1 MDELKKRL
9 KEHQSLRSSFMF
21 AFVVSFLI
29 PSFIL
34 IIILFFCYARVTVA
48 SQEKEY
54 RNTMKILSSHLVNH
68 INANSGLSLTYL
80 FDTEFS
86 NMYYFLNRKDYT
98 ENYVDY
104 THYVQAYNKTLNTR
118 MTLLGDSIIGVG
130 FIPNNKNQ
138 DLLFYVKK
146 YDNLQEINNYSY
158 KDSDW
163 YNQLQNNNQL
173 VLYVPSETST
183 KEHTISMIRAV
194 KDVDKR
200 IVVGYEILD
209 ISLDFIFEPLKDIS
223 IGSYSGIFL
232 ESPQGELLFST
243 NDELIPDFNS
253 MLSGENS
260 RSRLIRGYDLY
271 SYTDKNF
278 RFTFYYLSSRYDL
291 YNSLLYATGIVFLFY
306 LAMIFMAAAIFRRT
320 SNTIRNSVEPVLTT
334 MEKYHAGDSHIQCDT
349 SKCSIS
355 EIETIAINLNEMIQ
369 KINFHIDKEYKF
381 QMEQKAAEYQAL
393 QAEINPH
400 FLHNVLNLLIALN
413 RLGDRTGL
421 EQSIIS
427 LSKMFRYTC
436 EHNFNSTIQQ
446 EFDFIRN
453 YLFLQKTR
461 FDERLEFQI
470 YIEPGL
476 EDFEIPKLLVQP
488 LVENAI
494 VHGLEPSDGSET
506 IQLSAITASGFNGDT
521 FIIINVINNGLPY
534 IENKS
539 YKRVGLKSIEERLAI
554 FSPNSFF
561 IIRGGVDKP
570 SKCTI
575 MIPQKKGESNVYTD
589 CRR

>member
-1 MDELKKRL
+1 MNELKKKL
-9 KEHQSLRSSFMF
+9 KRHQSLKSSFML
-21 AFVVSFLI
+21 AFTVSFLI
-29 PSFIL
+29 PSFVLIL
-34 IIILFFCYARVTVA
+34 ILFFCYARVTVK

-54 RNTMKILSSHLVNH
+54 RNTMNILSSHLVNH

-80 FDTEFS
+80 FDNEFS
-86 NMYYFLNRKDYT
+86 NLYYFLNKKDYR
-98 ENYVDY
+98 ENYVAY
-104 THYVQAYNKTLNTR
+104 TQYVQAYNKTLNNR
-118 MTLLGDSIIGVG
+118 MTLLGSSISGVG
-130 FIPNNKNQ
+130 FIPNNMNQ
-138 DLLFYVKK
+138 NLLFYVKK
-146 YDNLQEINNYSY
+146 YDDLKIIENYNY
-158 KDSDW
+158 QDSDW
-163 YNQLQNNNQL
+163 YRQLQENNRV
-173 VLYVPSETST
+173 VLYVPSETSSA
-183 KEHTISMIRAV
+183 EHTISMIRAV
-194 KDVDKR
+194 KDIDKR

-209 ISLDFIFEPLKDIS
+209 ISLDFIFESLKEIS

-232 ESPQGELLFST
+232 ESPQSELLFST
-243 NDELIPDFNS
+243 NDELIPVIHS
-253 MLSGENS
+253 LGENEKS
-260 RSRLIRGYDLY
+260 KNLLTRSYDLY
-271 SYTDKNF
+271 SYTDKNY
-278 RFTFYYLSSRYDL
+278 RFTFHYLSSRYDL
-291 YNSLLYATGIVFLFY
+291 YHSLLYATGIVLLFY
-306 LAMIFMAAAIFRRT
+306 VIMILMAGVIFRRT
-320 SNTIRNSVEPVLTT
+320 SNSIRNSVEPVLST
-334 MEKYHAGDSHIQCDT
+334 MEKYHAGDSLIQCDT

-355 EIETIAINLNEMIQ
+355 EINSIAVNLNEMIQ
-369 KINFHIDKEYKF
+369 KINYHIDKEYKF

-446 EFDFIRN
+446 EFDFIRD

-461 FDERLEFQI
+461 YDERLEFQI

-476 EDFEIPKLLVQP
+476 EEFEIPKLLVQP

-494 VHGLEPSDGSET
+494 VHGLEPSDGNET
-506 IQLSAITASGFNGDT
+506 IQLYAVTASGFNGDT
-521 FIIINVINNGLPY
+521 FILINVINSGLPY

-539 YKRVGLKSIEERLAI
+539 YKRVGLKSIEERLSI

-575 MIPQKKGESNVYTD
+575 MIPQKKEK
-589 CRR
+589 RRP

>member
-1 MDELKKRL
+1 MEELKKKLER
-9 KEHQSLRSSFMF
+9 HQSLKSSFML
-21 AFVVSFLI
+21 AFIVSFLI

-34 IIILFFCYARVTVA
+34 ILILFFCYSQVTVK

-54 RNTMKILSSHLVNH
+54 RNTMNILSSHLVNH

-86 NMYYFLNRKDYT
+86 NLYYFLNKKDYK
-98 ENYVDY
+98 ENYVAY
-104 THYVQAYNKTLNTR
+104 TQYVQAYNKTLNNR
-118 MTLLGDSIIGVG
+118 MTLLGNSISGVG
-130 FIPNNKNQ
+130 FIPNNMNQ
-138 DLLFYVKK
+138 NLLFYVKK
-146 YDNLQEINNYSY
+146 YDALQVVEDYNY

-163 YNQLQNNNQL
+163 YQQLQENNRV
-173 VLYVPSETST
+173 VLYVPSETSQE
-183 KEHTISMIRAV
+183 EHTISMIRAV
-194 KDVDKR
+194 KDIDKR

-209 ISLDFIFEPLKDIS
+209 ISLDFIFESLKDIS
-223 IGSYSGIFL
+223 IGSFSGIFL
-232 ESPQGELLFST
+232 ESPQNELLFST
-243 NDELIPDFNS
+243 NNELISVLHTLKADEKNKN
-253 MLSGENS
+253 MLT
-260 RSRLIRGYDLY
+260 RSYDLY

-278 RFTFYYLSSRYDL
+278 RFTFHYLSSRYDL
-291 YNSLLYATGIVFLFY
+291 YSSLLYATGIVFLFY
-306 LAMIFMAAAIFRRT
+306 VIMILMAGIIFRRT
-320 SNTIRNSVEPVLTT
+320 SNSIRNSVEPVLST

-349 SKCSIS
+349 DKCSIL
-355 EIETIAINLNEMIQ
+355 EIKSIAVNLNDMIQ
-369 KINFHIDKEYKF
+369 KINYHIDKEYKF

-413 RLGDRTGL
+413 RLGDRAGL

-436 EHNFNSTIQQ
+436 EHNFNSTIKQ
-446 EFDFIRN
+446 EFDFIRD

-470 YIEPGL
+470 YMEPGL
-476 EDFEIPKLLVQP
+476 EEFEIPKLLVQP

-494 VHGLEPSDGSET
+494 VHGLEPSDGNET
-506 IQLSAITASGFNGDT
+506 IQLSAVTASGYNGDK
-521 FIIINVINNGLPY
+521 FILINVINSGLPF

-539 YKRVGLKSIEERLAI
+539 YKRVGLKSIEERLSI

-575 MIPQKKGESNVYTD
+575 MIPQKKEGD
-589 CRR
+589 